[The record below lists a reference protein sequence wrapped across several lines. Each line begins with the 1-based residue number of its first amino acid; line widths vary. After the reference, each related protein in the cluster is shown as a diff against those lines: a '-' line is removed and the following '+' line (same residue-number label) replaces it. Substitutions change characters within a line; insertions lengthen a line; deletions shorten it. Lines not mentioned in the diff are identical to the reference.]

1 MKWINDITTEHQK
14 LLEEMLTIIRRIY
27 TSNRFFDNKPNEIC
41 SHLSEK
47 AWKDRFV
54 KVARYS
60 FSASISPKS
69 EHKLRRHKQRFGK
82 IASTIVLINDENRGC
97 DDIGL
102 ISMYRGALVSGFVN
116 VLVYFKK

>member
-1 MKWINDITTEHQK
+1 M
-14 LLEEMLTIIRRIY
+14 
-27 TSNRFFDNKPNEIC
+27 
-41 SHLSEK
+41 
-47 AWKDRFV
+47 
-54 KVARYS
+54 ARYS

-69 EHKLRRHKQRFGK
+69 EHKLRRHKQRLGK